1 MAPTQTTPFAAHRD
15 VPPDANSQQVITA
28 VQQTAKSMAVKDTPR
43 REPAIPCGML
53 PRRMRVLYITT
64 YHRTGGWLAEA
75 LAADS
80 AADVVL
86 EEAVGVPV
94 GLARL
99 RDEIFDC
106 VLVSH
111 EPGELDALDL
121 LAVLRTGG
129 SEEPILVLG
138 AQSEQE
144 LTALAYEVGADAY
157 LCVNTTTTRT
167 LLWTVARAMERHR
180 LLRDNHRLAQA
191 DRHRLHMEHHEAE
204 RLLEQQRALIH
215 DLEALGRTTTAVDA
229 KNNAATNGTTA
240 ELAAGVLP
248 EPAEAE
254 TIPLPPRLVDHYG
267 QLLRAYVI
275 MGSGNLSVEMSAL
288 AELLVTAGVS
298 ASQTVHMHL
307 SVLEDLVRGLG
318 SRSTRHVLNRA
329 DLLALE
335 IMVHLAEGYRKLY
348 QERQRPPQQ
357 QLLPGF
363 EPAVE

>member
-1 MAPTQTTPFAAHRD
+1 
-15 VPPDANSQQVITA
+15 
-28 VQQTAKSMAVKDTPR
+28 
-43 REPAIPCGML
+43 ML
-53 PRRMRVLYITT
+53 PRRMRVLYVTT

-86 EEAVGVPV
+86 EEAVGVPA

-121 LAVLRTGG
+121 LAVLRTSG

-167 LLWTVARAMERHR
+167 LLWTVARSMERHR
-180 LLRDNHRLAQA
+180 LLRENNRLAQA
-191 DRHRLHMEHHEAE
+191 DRHRLQMEHHEAE

-215 DLEALGRTTTAVDA
+215 DLEALGRSAAAGASTGTAA
-229 KNNAATNGTTA
+229 Q
-240 ELAAGVLP
+240 LAAGSP
-248 EPAEAE
+248 PGPTDAE

-275 MGSGNLSVEMSAL
+275 MGSGNLSAEMSAL
-288 AELLVTAGVS
+288 AELLVAAGVS
-298 ASQTVHMHL
+298 ASQTVQMHL
-307 SVLEDLVRGLG
+307 HVLEELVRGLG

-335 IMVHLAEGYRKLY
+335 IMVHLAEGYRRLY
-348 QERQRPPQQ
+348 QERHRPPQQ

-363 EPAVE
+363 ESPIERAA